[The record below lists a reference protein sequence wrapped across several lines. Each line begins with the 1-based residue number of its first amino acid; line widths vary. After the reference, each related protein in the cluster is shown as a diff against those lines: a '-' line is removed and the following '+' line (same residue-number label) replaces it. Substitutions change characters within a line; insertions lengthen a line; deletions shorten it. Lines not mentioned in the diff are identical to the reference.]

1 MGSSPEPLGHHGWVG
16 ISDPMPRAT
25 FRDGCRTAEA
35 VKTLQWHHHQA
46 HQRAL
51 QAWAADPRR
60 MAWMPC
66 MGKVTYLPEAFD
78 PAVDVR
84 ARIHLTPYMLHP
96 DWAVPAHP
104 PTWLVECVDGPVGGA
119 MHTIPWPD
127 DEKMPPATRKL
138 RDPAGGQ
145 DLVYYLRDTDLING
159 IARYTAVHVIEDA
172 RIYEVFVYD
181 EPTGG
186 EQR

>member
-1 MGSSPEPLGHHGWVG
+1 
-16 ISDPMPRAT
+16 MPRAT

-51 QAWAADPRR
+51 QAWAEDPRR

-66 MGKVTYLPEAFD
+66 QGVISYLPDLYD
-78 PAVDVR
+78 PGVDVR
-84 ARIHLTPYMLHP
+84 ARLHLKPFMLHP
-96 DWAVPAHP
+96 DWDVPAHP
-104 PTWLVECVDGPVGGA
+104 PTWLVEFVDGPVGGS
-119 MHTIPWPD
+119 MRTIPWPD
-127 DEKMPPATRKL
+127 DERLPPPTQVAA
-138 RDPAGGQ
+138 DPAGGPNLTYQ
-145 DLVYYLRDTDLING
+145 LRDTDLING
-159 IARYTAVHVIEDA
+159 IARYASLHVVSVA
-172 RIYEVFVYD
+172 RIYEVTVRD